1 MDVVYGAVEID
12 DSVVRAQWAYVWFP
26 VLTLR
31 HSQIVVNSSSRG
43 SGVLLWHM
51 WALYELHMS
60 LAHT

>member
-12 DSVVRAQWAYVWFP
+12 GSVVRAQWAYVWFP

-43 SGVLLWHM
+43 SGVLPWLP
-51 WALYELHMS
+51 
-60 LAHT
+60 LAPSS